1 MKKTFALLI
10 YKLYELKILLGEFY
24 ENFSSSDVVYN
35 NYALKNTVRI
45 LTLQEQKHVNFYRQR
60 VKESEAG
67 EEYIID
73 DEIFSQFEFQII
85 NLKQSLSTYGIRSAG
100 QLIAKAIDI
109 QNKQIFLITS
119 IKEALKPDSSS
130 LMGYILDAL
139 LDEERKYLT
148 NLLPFHKL
156 S

>member
-139 LDEERKYLT
+139 LGEERKYLT